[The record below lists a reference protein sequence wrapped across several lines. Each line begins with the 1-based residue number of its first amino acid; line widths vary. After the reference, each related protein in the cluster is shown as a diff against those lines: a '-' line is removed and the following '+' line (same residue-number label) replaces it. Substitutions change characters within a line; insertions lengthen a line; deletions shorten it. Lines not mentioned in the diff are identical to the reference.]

1 MNAGVLLRE
10 LWQSWRASLRR
21 PGFVLLTGLA
31 LALGVA
37 LCAPLLDVLFF
48 TAVGPAQL
56 AVPQPGR
63 LAVIGPSTAPGQATF
78 ISLEQYEQ
86 LRSLPGI
93 ASIGVS
99 TFFNRVNVGAGRF
112 PLLVNA
118 QRVDRGY
125 LATLAM
131 PMALGRYFTAA
142 EDDPHGPRAVIISHG
157 FWLQHF
163 GGSHV
168 VIGKNLSINGQATRI
183 VGVLPKSFPNLS
195 FESVQLL
202 LPLRAAPGLMRDT
215 DLTAIARLD
224 AHTSF
229 QQLGAEAALR
239 MRLFFARQGKHHVDK
254 HPFIAQPLLRYM
266 RPGSL
271 GIGVLMGLV
280 TAALLL
286 LTGSNVVNLM
296 LLRAQQQR
304 HQLAIRAAMGASAW
318 RLLLTALADG
328 LLIVLIGCMAGL
340 LASGLLLHALAAHVA
355 SIGFSGAS
363 SIALTGN
370 MIVFAILIALL
381 ITSVGAITGARRAR
395 ALGAS
400 VASAQGLHS
409 GQDARASRLGRIL
422 VVVQAVLATSLV
434 GISLLLAQAA
444 YQGAHANTGYD
455 TRHVYSFHVLPPRQ
469 MYPDRQSLAML
480 ATQITAALRSIPG
493 VETAAASDLPLHNDT
508 YDYAFKLPDGHEAT
522 VATRAISRDY
532 LQAVRLSLLRGRPFD
547 HADFHDGAAVALVN
561 AAFAKRY
568 LHDAALG
575 QLLGTTPKKGAPESL
590 RIVGV
595 TANAHAPGQAA
606 SPAMFVPLP
615 MDPHSAL
622 VYSDGLHFLLRMH
635 EGSTPSIA
643 SVRAK
648 VHQAAP
654 ALAVAKLLPPSAQ
667 VPAMLAFL
675 SMTSSIIATAGL
687 LALLLA
693 GLGLYAVMRVGVNA
707 RTREFG
713 VRAALGASP
722 RALFVLILRAGL
734 RPLAIGLVVGSV
746 IAVLLGMTAHSFLL
760 GLSGLNPTAMLL
772 TWLVLITTGFL
783 ATLGPAL
790 RAAQTPPTVS
800 LNESTG

>member
-1 MNAGVLLRE
+1 MNAGIVLRE

-37 LCAPLLDVLFF
+37 LCAPLLDVLFSM
-48 TAVGPAQL
+48 TVSQTQL
-56 AVPQPGR
+56 AVPQPDR
-63 LAVIGPSTAPGQATF
+63 LAYIGPSHVPGQYTS

-86 LRSLPGI
+86 LRTLPGI
-93 ASIGVS
+93 TSIGAS
-99 TFFNRVNVGAGRF
+99 TFFSQVNVGAGRL
-112 PLLVNA
+112 PSLVDA

-125 LATLAM
+125 LATLDM
-131 PMALGRYFTAA
+131 PMALGRYFSAA

-163 GGSHV
+163 GGSRA
-168 VIGKNLSINGQATRI
+168 VIGKNLSIIGQVTRI
-183 VGVLPKSFPNLS
+183 VGVLPKSFPNLN
-195 FESVQLL
+195 FVSVPLL

-215 DLTAIARLD
+215 DLRAIARLG
-224 AHTSF
+224 ARTSF
-229 QQLGAEAALR
+229 QQLSAEAALR
-239 MRLFFARQGKHHVDK
+239 MRLFFAAQGKHRVEK
-254 HPFIAQPLLRYM
+254 HPFVAKPLQHSM
-266 RPGSL
+266 RPGTGGAGMLL
-271 GIGVLMGLV
+271 GLM

-304 HQLAIRAAMGASAW
+304 HQLAIRAAMGASAL

-340 LASGLLLHALAAHVA
+340 LASGLLLHALAEHVA

-363 SIALTGN
+363 HVALTGN

-400 VASAQGLHS
+400 VASAQGLHG
-409 GQDARASRLGRIL
+409 GQDARASRLSRVL

-434 GISLLLAQAA
+434 GISMLLAQAA
-444 YQGAHANTGYD
+444 YRGAHANTGYD
-455 TRHVYSFHVLPPRQ
+455 THHVYSLHVLPPRQ

-480 ATQITAALRSIPG
+480 AARITAALRSIPG
-493 VETAAASDLPLHNDT
+493 VETAAASDLPLHDDT
-508 YDYAFKLPDGHEAT
+508 YDYAFKLPDGHAAT

-547 HADFHDGAAVALVN
+547 HDDFHDGAAVALVN

-595 TANAHAPGQAA
+595 TANAHAPGQTA
-606 SPAMFVPLP
+606 SPVVFVPLP

-622 VYSDGLHFLLRMH
+622 VYSGGLHFLLRMH
-635 EGSTPSIA
+635 AGSTPSLA

-648 VHQAAP
+648 VQQAAP

-667 VPAMLAFL
+667 VSGMLAFL
-675 SMTSSIIATAGL
+675 SMTSNIIATAGL

-693 GLGLYAVMRVGVNA
+693 GMGLYAVMRVSVNA

-722 RALFVLILRAGL
+722 RALFALILRAGL
-734 RPLAIGLVVGSV
+734 RPLAIGLAVGSV
-746 IAVLLGMTAHSFLL
+746 LAVLLGMTAHALLL
-760 GLSGLNPTAMLL
+760 GLSGLDPSAMLL
-772 TWLVLITTGFL
+772 TWLVLSTTGFL

-790 RAAQTPPTVS
+790 RAARTSPTVS
-800 LNESTG
+800 LNESAG

>member
-1 MNAGVLLRE
+1 MKAGVLLRE

-37 LCAPLLDVLFF
+37 LCAPLLDVFLF
-48 TAVGPAQL
+48 TMVSPTRL
-56 AVPQPGR
+56 ATPQPGR
-63 LAVIGPSTAPGQATF
+63 LVYIGPNLEPGHVDS
-78 ISLEQYEQ
+78 ISLRQYEQ

-93 ASIGVS
+93 TAIGALAFPQYVNVS
-99 TFFNRVNVGAGRF
+99 TSRL
-112 PLLVNA
+112 PLLVDA
-118 QRVDRGY
+118 QRVGRGY
-125 LATLAM
+125 LATLDM
-131 PMALGRYFTAA
+131 PMALGRYFTVA

-163 GGSHV
+163 GGSHE
-168 VIGKNLSINGQATRI
+168 VIGKNLSINGQVTRI
-183 VGVLPKSFPNLS
+183 VGVLPKSFPHLFGNA
-195 FESVQLL
+195 QLL
-202 LPLRAAPGLMRDT
+202 LPLRAAPGLLRDT
-215 DLTAIARLD
+215 SLIAIARLD
-224 AHTSF
+224 AHTSI

-239 MRLFFARQGKHHVDK
+239 MRLYFAAQGKHHLDK
-254 HPFIAQPLLRYM
+254 HPFGTESVLRSLRARIGKQLL
-266 RPGSL
+266 
-271 GIGVLMGLV
+271 VLLGLV
-280 TAALLL
+280 TTALLL

-328 LLIVLIGCMAGL
+328 LLIVLIGCSAGL
-340 LASGLLLHALAAHVA
+340 LASDLLLHALAEHIA

-363 SIALTGN
+363 HLALTGS
-370 MIVFAILIALL
+370 MVAFAILIALL
-381 ITSVGAITGARRAR
+381 ITSIGAITGARRAR

-400 VASAQGLHS
+400 VASTQGLHG
-409 GQDARASRLGRIL
+409 GQDARASRLSRVL

-434 GISLLLAQAA
+434 GISMLLAQAA
-444 YQGAHANTGYD
+444 YRSAHANTGYD

-469 MYPDRQSLAML
+469 LYPDRQSLAML
-480 ATQITAALRSIPG
+480 AARITAALRSIPG
-493 VETAAASDLPLHNDT
+493 VDTAAASDLPLHDDT
-508 YDYAFKLPDGHEAT
+508 YDYAFKLPDGHAAT

-532 LQAVRLSLLRGRPFD
+532 LQSVRLGLLRGRPFD
-547 HADFHDGAAVALVN
+547 HADFHDGAAVAMVN

-575 QLLGTTPKKGAPESL
+575 QLLGTTPRKGAPESL

-606 SPAMFVPLP
+606 SPVVFVPLP

-622 VYSDGLHFLLRMH
+622 VYSNGLHFLLRMH
-635 EGSTPSIA
+635 PGATPSLA

-648 VHQAAP
+648 VQQTAP

-667 VPAMLAFL
+667 LPGMLAFL
-675 SMTSSIIATAGL
+675 GVVSDIIATAGL

-693 GLGLYAVMRVGVNA
+693 GMGLYAVMRVSVNA

-722 RALFVLILRAGL
+722 RALFALILRAGL

-746 IAVLLGMTAHSFLL
+746 IAVLLGMAAHALLL
-760 GLSGLNPTAMLL
+760 GLSGFDPSAMLL
-772 TWLVLITTGFL
+772 TWLVLLVTGFL

-790 RAAQTPPTVS
+790 RAARTSPTVS
-800 LNESTG
+800 LNESAG

>member
-1 MNAGVLLRE
+1 MNAGIVLRE

-37 LCAPLLDVLFF
+37 LCAPLLDVFLF
-48 TAVGPAQL
+48 TMVSPTRL
-56 AVPQPGR
+56 AAPQPGR
-63 LAVIGPSTAPGQATF
+63 LVYIGPNLEPGHVGS
-78 ISLEQYEQ
+78 ISLKQYEQ

-93 ASIGVS
+93 ASIGAS
-99 TFFNRVNVGAGRF
+99 TFFNQVNVGAGRL
-112 PLLVNA
+112 PLLVDA
-118 QRVDRGY
+118 YRVDRGY

-142 EDDPHGPRAVIISHG
+142 EDGPHGPRAVIISHG

-163 GGSHV
+163 GGSHE
-168 VIGKNLSINGQATRI
+168 VIGKNLNINGLPTRI
-183 VGVLPKSFPNLS
+183 VGVLPQSFPHLFGNMH
-195 FESVQLL
+195 LL
-202 LPLRAAPGLMRDT
+202 LPLRAAPGLARDN
-215 DLTAIARLD
+215 DLIAIARLD
-224 AHTSF
+224 AHTSIH
-229 QQLGAEAALR
+229 QLSAEAALR
-239 MRLFFARQGKHHVDK
+239 MRLFFAAQGKHHREK
-254 HPFIAQPLLRYM
+254 HPFVAEPLQHSM
-266 RPGSL
+266 RASSGGTGGL
-271 GIGVLMGLV
+271 LGLV

-318 RLLLTALADG
+318 RLLLTAMADG
-328 LLIVLIGCMAGL
+328 LLIVLIGCTAGL
-340 LASGLLLHALAAHVA
+340 LASDLLLHALAEHIA

-363 SIALTGN
+363 HVALTGS
-370 MIVFAILIALL
+370 MVVFGILIALL
-381 ITSVGAITGARRAR
+381 ITSIGAITGARRAR

-400 VASAQGLHS
+400 VASAQGLHG
-409 GQDARASRLGRIL
+409 GQDARASRLSRIL

-434 GISLLLAQAA
+434 GISMLLAQAA
-444 YQGAHANTGYD
+444 YRSAHANTGYD
-455 TRHVYSFHVLPPRQ
+455 THHVYSFHVLPPRQ

-480 ATQITAALRSIPG
+480 ATRITAALRSIPG
-493 VETAAASDLPLHNDT
+493 VETAAASDLPLHGDT
-508 YDYAFKLPDGHEAT
+508 YDYAFKLSDGHAAT

-575 QLLGTTPKKGAPESL
+575 QLLSTTPKKGAPESL
-590 RIVGV
+590 RIIGV
-595 TANAHAPGQAA
+595 TANAHTPGQTA
-606 SPAMFVPLP
+606 SPVVFVPLP
-615 MDPHSAL
+615 TDPHSTL
-622 VYSDGLHFLLRMH
+622 VYSMGLHLLLRMH
-635 EGSTPSIA
+635 AGSTPSLA

-648 VHQAAP
+648 VRQVAP

-667 VPAMLAFL
+667 VSGMLAFL
-675 SMTSSIIATAGL
+675 GLLSDVIATAGL

-693 GLGLYAVMRVGVNA
+693 GMGLYAVMRVSVNA

-722 RALFVLILRAGL
+722 RALFALILRAGL
-734 RPLAIGLVVGSV
+734 RPLAIGLVLGSV
-746 IAVLLGMTAHSFLL
+746 FAALLGMAAHALLL
-760 GLSGLNPTAMLL
+760 GLSGFDPSAMLL
-772 TWLVLITTGFL
+772 TWLVLLVTGFL
-783 ATLGPAL
+783 AALGPAL
-790 RAAQTPPTVS
+790 RAARTSPTVS
-800 LNESTG
+800 LNESAG